1 MLMIAVIFL
10 YSWKISEQIFD
21 GENVIWETIVGQ

>member
-1 MLMIAVIFL
+1 MLMIVVIFL
-10 YSWKISEQIFD
+10 CSWKISQQIFD